1 MRKSTVSLAIAALFM
16 ISACVVCVSPSPLN
30 DIEAANGPNN
40 TTGDWSAHTDPTWFA
55 NPVGNTYTITSAEQL
70 ADLANRVN
78 GDDGYTTN
86 SFNGKTIELKPSNG
100 LKIIDLSDYYWVPIG
115 AHDSSPFNGNVEGN
129 GVLIKGMYIGTATAP
144 ADYDNTGLFGY
155 SNGGVIKDIGIDET
169 SAIYGTNYVGGI
181 VGYVANY
188 ISGCYNTGTV
198 SGANFV
204 GGITGDA
211 SNISGCYNTGTV
223 SGTNNVGG
231 IAGNANY
238 ISGCYNTG
246 TVSGANF
253 VGGITGDASNISGCY
268 NTGTVSG
275 TDCVGGIVGVLVR
288 ALVSRCYNTGTVSGA
303 NYVGGIA
310 GSNGMDSMVVN
321 SYNTGTVSATDCV
334 GGIVGISYNDIDFP
348 GAVRYCYNTFMS
360 GTTGS
365 FMPIVGYGVP
375 FDAGTCYWLIFS
387 GSETGGALLIGNM
400 TRQNASS
407 NMSELDFD
415 DTWTINDERA
425 SFDKTH
431 IGGYAPE
438 LLCFAASDNSVVR
451 EDSMKSALYAIGL
464 KTNAPG
470 DIGSDDYDF
479 DQEGEYKYTV
489 GQKLNDIVP
498 RETVPVGFTG
508 GTFTWVDG
516 GRELTEVG
524 ENLKAKMNLRSALY
538 LDVEVSV
545 TISVSPAPL
554 TPPGPGDDGGDGGD
568 GSGDGN
574 GGNGSDGGD
583 DTMLYVGIAAVAAI
597 AVLGVVYFV
606 FIRKP

>member
-16 ISACVVCVSPSPLN
+16 ISACVVCVSPPPLN

-40 TTGDWSAHTDPTWFA
+40 TTYDWSTHTDASWFA
-55 NPVGNTYTITSAEQL
+55 NQVGNTYTITSAEQL
-70 ADLANRVN
+70 ADFANRVN

-100 LKIIDLSDYYWVPIG
+100 SKIIDLSDYYWVPIG
-115 AHDSSPFNGNVEGN
+115 AYNTTRFDGSVDGN
-129 GVLIKGMYIGTATAP
+129 GVLIKGMYIGTATTP
-144 ADYDNTGLFGY
+144 ADYDKTGLFGY

-181 VGYVANY
+181 AGYVVNY
-188 ISGCYNTGTV
+188 
-198 SGANFV
+198 
-204 GGITGDA
+204 
-211 SNISGCYNTGTV
+211 ISGCYNTGTV

-231 IAGNANY
+231 IVGDASN
-238 ISGCYNTG
+238 ISRCYNTG
-246 TVSGANF
+246 TVSGTNY
-253 VGGITGDASNISGCY
+253 VGGIIGNIYDGSVTNCYNTGTVSGTNYVGGIVGVLSRALASRCYNTGTVSGTNYIGGIAGSNSTDSMVVNSY

-275 TDCVGGIVGVLVR
+275 TDCVGGIVG
-288 ALVSRCYNTGTVSGA
+288 
-303 NYVGGIA
+303 
-310 GSNGMDSMVVN
+310 M
-321 SYNTGTVSATDCV
+321 
-334 GGIVGISYNDIDFP
+334 SYNDINFP

-365 FMPIVGYGVP
+365 FMPIVGYGAP

-415 DTWTINDERA
+415 DTWTVNDERA

-568 GSGDGN
+568 DSGDGD